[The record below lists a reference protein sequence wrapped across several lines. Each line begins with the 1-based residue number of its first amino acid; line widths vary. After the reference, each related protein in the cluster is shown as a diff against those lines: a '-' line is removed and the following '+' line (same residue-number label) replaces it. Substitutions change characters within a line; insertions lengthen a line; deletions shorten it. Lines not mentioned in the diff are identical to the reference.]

1 MSEVIG
7 AVTVLGMTA
16 AVARFVYFGRD
27 VLHRIRD
34 ELRFNRQDVAELNR
48 RFARVSVERWSS

>member
-7 AVTVLGMTA
+7 AVTVLGITA
-16 AVARFVYFGRD
+16 LVARFVYFVGD
-27 VLHRIRD
+27 VLDRVRD

-48 RFARVSVERWSS
+48 RFARVFVERWS

>member
-16 AVARFVYFGRD
+16 FAARFLYFVRD
-27 VLHRIRD
+27 VLDRIRD

-48 RFARVSVERWSS
+48 RFARVFVERWS